1 MTTAAKSQP
10 ARAFR
15 SFAAQSR
22 HYFDRHHVR
31 VPEQALEL
39 PSAWLGRE
47 LRQQLQQGDAAW
59 CYQLTGHDLAELA
72 QAEKAAPKDMALID
86 RQTFPLPNLASR
98 LKQWRQRLANGL
110 GVQLVRGFP
119 VDRPESWVRR
129 VFWGLGHHLGEPGAQ
144 NPQQEL
150 LGEVK
155 DYGEQDPNV
164 RLYRTPHNINL
175 HCDAA
180 DVVGLLCLQ
189 TALRGGHSRIVST
202 VSVFNA
208 LLQERPDLVPHI
220 FHGFKL
226 DGRGERPK
234 GALPYSELT
243 PSCFDGEQLRTFYHS
258 DYMRSVERHSGV
270 ALAAA
275 QREILDFYDAKGLDE
290 DFYLDMWLEP
300 GDVQLISNH
309 TVAHARTAYEDGENQ
324 RRHLLRLWLSL
335 SGA

>member
-1 MTTAAKSQP
+1 MWPRQLNLSQP
-10 ARAFR
+10 GLFALLLR
-15 SFAAQSR
+15 SRGITLIGITSGFQSR
-22 HYFDRHHVR
+22 RWSCR
-31 VPEQALEL
+31 RRGWGEICA
-39 PSAWLGRE
+39 S
-47 LRQQLQQGDAAW
+47 LQQGDAAW
-59 CYQLTGHDLAELA
+59 CYQLTGQDLAELA
-72 QAEKAAPKDMALID
+72 QAEKAAPKDMTLID
-86 RQTFPLPNLASR
+86 RQTFPLPNGFSLE
-98 LKQWRQRLANGL
+98 QWRQRLANGL
-110 GVQLVRGFP
+110 GVQLVKGFP

-226 DGRGERPK
+226 DGRASAPK
-234 GALPYSELT
+234 EHCP
-243 PSCFDGEQLRTFYHS
+243 
-258 DYMRSVERHSGV
+258 
-270 ALAAA
+270 
-275 QREILDFYDAKGLDE
+275 
-290 DFYLDMWLEP
+290 
-300 GDVQLISNH
+300 
-309 TVAHARTAYEDGENQ
+309 TA
-324 RRHLLRLWLSL
+324 S
-335 SGA
+335 